1 MSNSFCLTKNL
12 VLNSL
17 GGYEFLGKRQ
27 VRDSNPIQA
36 NGPGAGQSVQHYH
49 IHIMPRYA
57 GDEDLKINWGL
68 TQGDM
73 DEIKATYENIARCLG

>member
-1 MSNSFCLTKNL
+1 M
-12 VLNSL
+12 
-17 GGYEFLGKRQ
+17 
-27 VRDSNPIQA
+27 
-36 NGPGAGQSVQHYH
+36 QHYH